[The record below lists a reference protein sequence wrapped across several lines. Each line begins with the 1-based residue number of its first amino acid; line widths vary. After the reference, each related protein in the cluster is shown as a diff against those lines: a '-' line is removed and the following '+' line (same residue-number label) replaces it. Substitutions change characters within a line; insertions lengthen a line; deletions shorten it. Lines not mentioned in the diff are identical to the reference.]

1 MIRCDHCGWS
11 NNPDDAKKCQK
22 CNQDLVVL
30 PPVPFGGGYVEADKS
45 AQSGCS
51 KCGYP
56 IAQDVS
62 FCPNCGA
69 AVAGQASSP
78 ADSSMKRTV
87 RDLPSEM
94 KEYRDVSADMKQTM
108 RDVRTDVGR
117 QTLKDTSVEETASP
131 DVAGF
136 RLRPIDVDAPGIFT
150 FEADADAAF
159 EYVDGKWCISE
170 NGRND
175 SVYVRAARRITLQKG
190 DVVIIGGRRYIFE

>member
-30 PPVPFGGGYVEADKS
+30 PPVPVGGGYVEADKS

-51 KCGYP
+51 KCAP
-56 IAQDVS
+56 SA
-62 FCPNCGA
+62 
-69 AVAGQASSP
+69 

-108 RDVRTDVGR
+108 RDVRTDAVR
-117 QTLKDTSVEETASP
+117 QTLKETSEEETVSSN
-131 DVAGF
+131 VAGF
-136 RLRPIDVDAPGIFT
+136 RLRPIDVDAQGVFT

-170 NGRND
+170 NGGKD
-175 SVYVRAARRITLQKG
+175 SVYVRAARRIALQKG